1 MAEKQKSGIFAI
13 VLASLVVIAALVFLA
28 CVLKH
33 KMDGHSMFAHHVT
46 PTEGVVVEG
55 AYARANGA
63 SAKAGAAFMV
73 IKNYNAEDDR
83 LIAAS
88 TDVANMVELHT
99 HIEGENGVM
108 MMRPDEDGFDLPAN
122 GEAHL
127 KRGGDHVMMMGLKH
141 ALNHGDT
148 VEITLVFEKAGEIK
162 IQVPVDLERKPA
174 SGDAHH

>member
-1 MAEKQKSGIFAI
+1 
-13 VLASLVVIAALVFLA
+13 
-28 CVLKH
+28 
-33 KMDGHSMFAHHVT
+33 MDGESMFAHQVT
-46 PTEGVVVEG
+46 PSEGVVVEG

-73 IKNYNAEDDR
+73 IKNYNAQDDR

-99 HIEGENGVM
+99 HIEGENGIM

-148 VEITLVFEKAGEIK
+148 VEITLVFEKAGEIT
-162 IQVPVDLERKPA
+162 IQIPVDLERKPA
-174 SGDAHH
+174 SGEAHH